1 MGGTAAGLP
10 RGGVC
15 ADCKGSRAGLD
26 SGSITYPLITNIAA
40 ASTMHAPMTMSLFQM
55 VEADV
60 KGGAAVSKPTNRYE
74 VNTGGRNAGRRCWCD
89 AA

>member
-1 MGGTAAGLP
+1 MVRLLQECVDVVGI
-10 RGGVC
+10 
-15 ADCKGSRAGLD
+15 GSLCRDYHLMD
-26 SGSITYPLITNIAA
+26 SGCIAYPLIATIAA
-40 ASTMHAPMTMSLFQM
+40 ASTIRARRTMSRIDM